1 MEPAYENA
9 HARTNNHAE
18 QDIRM
23 IKVKMKISS
32 GLRTQA
38 GAETFATLRSLLS
51 ATRKRGW
58 NLLKIL
64 SNTPTSLILALSE

>member
-1 MEPAYENA
+1 
-9 HARTNNHAE
+9 
-18 QDIRM
+18 M